1 MAADIN
7 QIIDPKVVAEFEKL
21 NAQII
26 AAGTNTDK
34 LIPIYNKLNT
44 TLSGISK
51 TLNTDA
57 DSLAKLNAVK
67 KESESVNKKLITT
80 EAKIEESTS
89 KQNKLLL
96 TLQKQQQKQLQLLKA
111 EAAVKAAAK
120 GSNEKL
126 AATISLYEK
135 RLATVNQT
143 TAKGK
148 AQAEKL
154 VATIGRM
161 NTKLTQ
167 QSSTLTKTKRN
178 IGNYGSAMNGM
189 GAKVKAV
196 GMQFAGALGLTS
208 AVFIFMNVLKGSFNT
223 IREFTKEN
231 AVLAGVL
238 GVTRKEVKELTSQ
251 AITLGAIYPVT
262 ATDVNKLQV
271 SYARLGF
278 TQSEIINLTEAT
290 IQGSIALNASLDE
303 TATLVG
309 AMVKAFDNLGTQD
322 SGHII
327 DVLTLATQRSS
338 LSFESLKTAMPKVA
352 AAANAMNIPLETVS
366 AQLGIAHDATLD
378 ASSSGTS
385 LRNIYLELSKRGL
398 TMDEALVK
406 INGSTNKLKTS
417 YELFGKRAAITALAL
432 ANNTEKTKALT
443 TEMKIAGGV
452 AKRVAQEQMATLD
465 GSLKGLGSSWE
476 KLILQFKGSES
487 GLMSFF
493 DGLSGM
499 IDGVS
504 YAMTSSIDKFN
515 TQLTTVKDLQS
526 GLVPLVDEYEN
537 LKNKTDKSVKEQNR
551 MQIVIGEI
559 AKITPSAITEIDEY
573 GNVIDIS
580 AGKARDFVVAQKEM
594 LKLKN
599 IDAIKEQE
607 NELKKLNVQVSII
620 NTKLTKGTLSEFGE
634 WQKLSSKETGKLNIK
649 LQELGGERLRLETL
663 LKGLKGDF
671 MPDVDDT
678 AVANLVKSIET
689 ATKEEINI
697 ILEKNKTLINS
708 EDRYSKSIEKS
719 VKLRHAAILKLK
731 LKEKLE
737 IIDNAQSEADERIKI
752 WEDET
757 LKRAKLKQEQ
767 INEQIKIEKS
777 FAEEIAK
784 GVEESD
790 KEQTK
795 KVDKSVKQATE
806 LSEQTKQIKQNEINE
821 KTEKD
826 NEDAQ
831 KEQANKDATKQAAID
846 SSIELG
852 NILFGL
858 KTASLQREFE
868 AAAGN
873 EKKQAEISKR
883 LAQHEKKQ
891 ALFNIGINT
900 AQGIVAALAS
910 VPPNVPLSFIIGGIG
925 AIQAGVVAATPI
937 PEFAKGTQYAS
948 GGVSLVGEKGREII
962 QNPKGDISLVNNP
975 ALINLERGSKVLT
988 NQQTEAFLNDK
999 NIVNELRQTRKA
1011 IQRIPQTTIDRNG
1024 NKIAERYKD
1033 KKTNYYNSKFR
1044 LN

>member
-51 TLNTDA
+51 TLKTDEDA
-57 DSLAKLNAVK
+57 LKKLNAVK

-80 EAKIEESTS
+80 EAKIAESTS

-432 ANNTEKTKALT
+432 ANNTEKTKELT
-443 TEMKIAGGV
+443 TEMITAGNV
-452 AKRVAQEQMATLD
+452 AEKAALEQMNTLD
-465 GSLKGLGSSWE
+465 GALKSVGSSWE
-476 KLILQFKGSES
+476 KLILGMRES
-487 GLMSFF
+487 
-493 DGLSGM
+493 DGIL
-499 IDGVS
+499 
-504 YAMTSSIDKFN
+504 
-515 TQLTTVKDLQS
+515 
-526 GLVPLVDEYEN
+526 
-537 LKNKTDKSVKEQNR
+537 
-551 MQIVIGEI
+551 
-559 AKITPSAITEIDEY
+559 SAITNSFAVFLDVLSSDEFKLVDLLNPARLTSVMGAQKAVLDFAKDANREELEDLYTLHVDKARAGEKFSQKIIDLTINRLKALEQIEID
-573 GNVIDIS
+573 
-580 AGKARDFVVAQKEM
+580 ALARKKKADDGAK
-594 LKLKN
+594 
-599 IDAIKEQE
+599 IAIFALEDE
-607 NELKKLNVQVSII
+607 ILS
-620 NTKLTKGTLSEFGE
+620 LTLT
-634 WQKLSSKETGKLNIK
+634 SKEKELIAINEKYDKLVERAKKYKLDTTGI
-649 LQELGGERLRLETL
+649 EVLR
-663 LKGLKGDF
+663 G
-671 MPDVDDT
+671 
-678 AVANLVKSIET
+678 
-689 ATKEEINI
+689 
-697 ILEKNKTLINS
+697 
-708 EDRYSKSIEKS
+708 
-719 VKLRHAAILKLK
+719 AAILKLNK
-731 LKEKLE
+731 EGNENLNKDEKESAERRLKIQEDYAESLKDLYTSLDEELFDVNRDYFEDKWEDIADKWFKKVETFAEGTRNLINSVRFDDEEEIDNTALFKQIDEQKEKERE
-737 IIDNAQSEADERIKI
+737 IEDQDE
-752 WEDET
+752 E
-757 LKRAKLKQEQ
+757 
-767 INEQIKIEKS
+767 N
-777 FAEEIAK
+777 
-784 GVEESD
+784 
-790 KEQTK
+790 KE
-795 KVDKSVKQATE
+795 
-806 LSEQTKQIKQNEINE
+806 
-821 KTEKD
+821 
-826 NEDAQ
+826 
-831 KEQANKDATKQAAID
+831 ATKQAAID
-846 SSIELG
+846 GAIELG
-852 NILFGL
+852 NTLFNL
-858 KTASLQREFE
+858 KSASLQREFE

-988 NQQTEAFLNDK
+988 NQQTEAFLNDR
-999 NIVNELRQTRKA
+999 NILQGLNKVEKA

-1033 KKTNYYNSKFR
+1033 KKINYYNSKFR

>member
-51 TLNTDA
+51 TLKTDEDA
-57 DSLAKLNAVK
+57 LKKLNAVK

-80 EAKIEESTS
+80 EAKIAESTS

-432 ANNTEKTKALT
+432 ANNTEKTKELT
-443 TEMKIAGGV
+443 TEMITAGNV
-452 AKRVAQEQMATLD
+452 AEKAALEQMNTLD
-465 GSLKGLGSSWE
+465 GALKSVGSSWE
-476 KLILQFKGSES
+476 KLILGMRES
-487 GLMSFF
+487 
-493 DGLSGM
+493 DGIL
-499 IDGVS
+499 
-504 YAMTSSIDKFN
+504 
-515 TQLTTVKDLQS
+515 
-526 GLVPLVDEYEN
+526 
-537 LKNKTDKSVKEQNR
+537 
-551 MQIVIGEI
+551 
-559 AKITPSAITEIDEY
+559 SAITNSFAVFLDVLSSDEFKLVDLLNPARLTSVMGAQKAVLDFAKDANREELEDLYTLHVDKARAGEKFSQKIIDLTINRLKALEQQEIDSEKRKRIAAQ
-573 GNVIDIS
+573 NV
-580 AGKARDFVVAQKEM
+580 E
-594 LKLKN
+594 
-599 IDAIKEQE
+599 
-607 NELKKLNVQVSII
+607 
-620 NTKLTKGTLSEFGE
+620 
-634 WQKLSSKETGKLNIK
+634 
-649 LQELGGERLRLETL
+649 
-663 LKGLKGDF
+663 
-671 MPDVDDT
+671 
-678 AVANLVKSIET
+678 
-689 ATKEEINI
+689 
-697 ILEKNKTLINS
+697 LEKIALSNETEEGQIK
-708 EDRYSKSIEKS
+708 
-719 VKLRHAAILKLK
+719 
-731 LKEKLE
+731 KEKE
-737 IIDNAQSEADERIKI
+737 ITDNAQREADERIKI
-752 WEDET
+752 WKDET

-767 INEQIKIEKS
+767 INEQTEIEES

-1033 KKTNYYNSKFR
+1033 KKINYYNSKFR